1 MKKIY
6 ISRSD
11 KPYVRLYRA
20 ILQQAISDFDKVCF
34 YKKHGV
40 ETFNDFDGKLNVE
53 KEYADIMR
61 YFNDIKENNILNI
74 DVDTIIKLIKEKNG
88 L

>member
-11 KPYVRLYRA
+11 KPYERLYRA

-40 ETFNDFDGKLNVE
+40 ETFNDFDGKKDVR
-53 KEYADIMR
+53 KEYDDIMG
-61 YFNDIKENNILNI
+61 YFNDIKENNILDI
-74 DVDTIIKLIKEKNG
+74 DVDTIINLVKEKNG

>member
-34 YKKHGV
+34 YKKHDV
-40 ETFNDFDGKLNVE
+40 EFFNDFDGKLNVE

-61 YFNDIKENNILNI
+61 YFNDIKENNVLNI
-74 DVDTIIKLIKEKNG
+74 DVDTIVKLIKEKNG